1 MLGAIKHS
9 RPDWH
14 VTLACRAGFEEVARL
29 FPAAPDELLPID
41 FNPYA
46 WSTHS
51 PELLHDLRPVIES
64 FQSRTADIYL
74 SAEMQPTWFGR
85 LLASVIRPSTALC
98 CTRVPEQVEFLSAL
112 RRSLGLAQWTM
123 KNVALPERTHELR
136 RYDLLLGA
144 FGIPAVPS
152 FPWPRP
158 PRPREDNYLACFPS
172 GSPGT
177 KVKRWP
183 PARFAEVLR
192 EWKARWN
199 LPVLLLGDVS
209 EREELQELAGQIG
222 GAEVLAGA
230 PVTEAAAVL
239 ANARLYLGND
249 TGPMHLASAFGVPG
263 VAIYGGGHWP
273 SYAPWGHGSIGLV
286 SPLPC
291 FGCDWDCVFGRGIC
305 VELVPV
311 DEVSA
316 ALEKAMC
323 RPGEPE
329 ARILR
334 VADPRLEEIVGCAAS
349 KYRQLQADRAERLV
363 CLEGAAVT
371 IADQQRG
378 LDHLHSALAGQL
390 SAVQAHQTR
399 IATLESIAAERL
411 AAIEVRDEQIV
422 ALELVAAERLAD
434 VHGRAEQIANL
445 EAIAAERLAAMQ
457 AREDRIANLED
468 VAAERLAAMQAREAR
483 IANLEAIAAERL
495 AAMKARDQETQA
507 REDRIAKLES
517 IAAERLAAGHAREA
531 RIASLES
538 IAAERLTGMQLREA
552 RIANLESIAAE
563 RLTAMQARDRETQ
576 AREDRIANLEAVAAE
591 RLAAMQARDREIQ
604 KREKRIQKL
613 QSAADERLA
622 AMLEMDREIARLERL
637 LATTRQASL
646 PG

>member
-14 VTLACRAGFEEVARL
+14 VTLSCRAGFEEVARL
-29 FPAAPDELLPID
+29 FPAGPDEVIPID

-64 FQSRTADIYL
+64 FQPRKADIYI

-85 LLASVIRPSTALC
+85 LLASVIRPSIALC

-123 KNVALPERTHELR
+123 KNLALPEGTHER
-136 RYDLLLGA
+136 WRYELLLGA
-144 FGIPAVPS
+144 IGIPARAS

-158 PRPREDNYLACFPS
+158 PHPHDADYLACFPS
-172 GSPGT
+172 GSVGT

-183 PARFAEVLR
+183 PAHFAEVLR
-192 EWKARWN
+192 QWKARWN
-199 LPVLLLGDVS
+199 LPVRLLGDIS
-209 EREELQELAGQIG
+209 EREELQDLARQIG

-230 PVTEAAAVL
+230 PVSEAAAVL

-311 DEVSA
+311 DEVFA

-323 RPGEPE
+323 NPDEPE
-329 ARILR
+329 SRILR

-378 LDHLHSALAGQL
+378 LDHLHSVLAGQL
-390 SAVQAHQTR
+390 SAVQAHQMR

-411 AAIEVRDEQIV
+411 AAIQVRDEQIS
-422 ALELVAAERLAD
+422 ALELIAAERLAD
-434 VHGRAEQIANL
+434 FHARAEQIANL
-445 EAIAAERLAAMQ
+445 EFAAAERLAAMQ
-457 AREDRIANLED
+457 AREDRIANLE
-468 VAAERLAAMQAREAR
+468 
-483 IANLEAIAAERL
+483 AIAAERL
-495 AAMKARDQETQA
+495 AAMQARDQETQA
-507 REDRIAKLES
+507 REDRIANLES
-517 IAAERLAAGHAREA
+517 IAAERLAAVHSREA
-531 RIASLES
+531 RIASLEW

-552 RIANLESIAAE
+552 RIANLESAAAE
-563 RLTAMQARDRETQ
+563 RLSAMQARDRETQ
-576 AREDRIANLEAVAAE
+576 AREDRIANLEAAAAE
-591 RLAAMQARDREIQ
+591 RLSAMQARDREIQ
-604 KREKRIQKL
+604 NLEMRIQNL

-622 AMLEMDREIARLERL
+622 AMLEMDRAIARLEKL
-637 LATTRQASL
+637 LASTQASL